1 MFYLLATP
9 SRSPCLCSY
18 FVRDTL
24 QILLEARFENGSAL
38 TGFWLPWQL
47 CTSITKLYLSSMA
60 VNLLTKSLA
69 TRPCRNRGVTA
80 YLILIFKSP
89 LFYVVELLSLQICQ
103 LRHYSYRPAVH
114 TTTTHEGI
122 CFASKYYPSCIQ
134 RSCYMSPPPLI
145 RHYQPCCDHLQR
157 HSGTT

>member
-1 MFYLLATP
+1 
-9 SRSPCLCSY
+9 
-18 FVRDTL
+18 
-24 QILLEARFENGSAL
+24 
-38 TGFWLPWQL
+38 
-47 CTSITKLYLSSMA
+47 MA

-103 LRHYSYRPAVH
+103 LRRYSYRPAVH